1 MNTIGGLFSPKEDV
15 QTPGIRKSS
24 RPTKLPTKFNDF
36 VLGSNVR
43 YGIEKYVSYVSL
55 NKYNMCFAS
64 TLNKSSEPTCYNDA
78 LGDSNL
84 VDVMNNEIEALSRN
98 NTWFICDMLVGR
110 KPIGCKWIFKIKYK
124 SSGEIDR
131 YKARL
136 VAKGFS
142 QRDGLDYE
150 ETFSQVVKMV
160 TVRWYENVEKGKL
173 CKLNTSLYGLKQDP
187 RQWNA
192 KLTTALAEHGFKE
205 NDIVITGN
213 NSKEIDEFKNF
224 LRSKFLIKDLGKLK
238 YFLGIEVLDNDK
250 GESSGKV
257 AAGESHAFSLK
268 EGRVRNGTDYSPG
281 FARYDEEI
289 ACSKPCSKSASSEQ
303 RPPSQT
309 TSSSST
315 ASD

>member
-1 MNTIGGLFSPKEDV
+1 
-15 QTPGIRKSS
+15 TPGIRKSS

-43 YGIEKYVSYVSL
+43 YGIEKYVSYASL

-64 TLNKSSEPTCYNDA
+64 TLNKSSEPTCYNNA

-84 VDVMNNEIEALSRN
+84 VDAINNEIEALSRN

-150 ETFSQVVKMV
+150 ETFSQFVKMV
-160 TVRWYENVEKGKL
+160 TIRCL
-173 CKLNTSLYGLKQDP
+173 IS
-187 RQWNA
+187 
-192 KLTTALAEHGFKE
+192 
-205 NDIVITGN
+205 IVVN
-213 NSKEIDEFKNF
+213 KN
-224 LRSKFLIKDLGKLK
+224 
-238 YFLGIEVLDNDK
+238 
-250 GESSGKV
+250 
-257 AAGESHAFSLK
+257 
-268 EGRVRNGTDYSPG
+268 
-281 FARYDEEI
+281 
-289 ACSKPCSKSASSEQ
+289 
-303 RPPSQT
+303 
-309 TSSSST
+309 
-315 ASD
+315 